1 MILLPYSYKQS
12 CPPADKYM
20 SKVISGYTKNVTICI
35 NLDTVH
41 REIIFE
47 WEVVLEVL
55 IFNML
60 PALVKQQTVD
70 KNI

>member
-12 CPPADKYM
+12 CPPADKCM
-20 SKVISGYTKNVTICI
+20 SKVISDYTKNVTICI